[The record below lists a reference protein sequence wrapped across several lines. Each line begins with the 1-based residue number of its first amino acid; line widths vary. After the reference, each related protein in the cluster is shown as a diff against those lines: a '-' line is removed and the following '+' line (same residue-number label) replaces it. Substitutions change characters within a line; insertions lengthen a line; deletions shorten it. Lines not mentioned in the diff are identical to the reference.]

1 MNLKTTC
8 LHCKEGIKGRSDK
21 KFCDDH
27 CRSAYNNSNYTNRN
41 SLVKTTHKTL
51 QKNRK
56 ILQALN
62 TTGKSKVSRKALK
75 DEGFDFGYF
84 TGIYRTGK
92 GANYV
97 FCYEMGYLSLRNEE
111 VLLVR
116 KIDFPRWQG

>member
-1 MNLKTTC
+1 MSKNMTC
-8 LHCKEGIKGRSDK
+8 IYCNESIKGRSDK
-21 KFCDDH
+21 KFCNDH
-27 CRSAYNNSNYTNRN
+27 CRSAHNSSNNGSRN
-41 SLVKTTHKTL
+41 NLIKATHKTL
-51 QKNRK
+51 QKNRI
-56 ILQALN
+56 ILQTLN
-62 TTGKSKVSRKALK
+62 ATGKCKVSRKTLK
-75 DEGFDFGYF
+75 EKGFDFSYF